1 MLRVDGR
8 HMAVDRRRMVIHVRG
23 RRAHVGGTRGVV
35 HIMLSPGMRY
45 GRLPMGHC
53 RQMVVY
59 HVQADS
65 AGCLASKGA
74 MRDNDKATSKSL
86 NAIE

>member
-1 MLRVDGR
+1 MTVNG
-8 HMAVDRRRMVIHVRG
+8 RRMVTHVRWG
-23 RRAHVGGTRGVV
+23 GAHVGWAWGVM
-35 HIMLSPGMRY
+35 HIMLSPGVRY

-53 RQMVVY
+53 RQMMVY

-74 MRDNDKATSKSL
+74 MRDND
-86 NAIE
+86 

>member
-1 MLRVDGR
+1 MLRVDRR

-23 RRAHVGGTRGVV
+23 RGAHVGGTWGVV

-74 MRDNDKATSKSL
+74 MRMTGQHL
-86 NAIE
+86 NRSMQ

>member
-1 MLRVDGR
+1 MLRVHRR
-8 HMAVDRRRMVIHVRG
+8 HVAVDRRRVIIHVGG
-23 RRAHVGGTRGVV
+23 RRAHVVRTRGEV
-35 HIMLSPGMRY
+35 HFMLSPGMRY

-74 MRDNDKATSKSL
+74 MRDND
-86 NAIE
+86 

>member
-1 MLRVDGR
+1 MLRVDRR
-8 HMAVDRRRMVIHVRG
+8 HMAVDRRGMVIHVCG
-23 RRAHVGGTRGVV
+23 RRAHIVRTRGVV
-35 HIMLSPGMRY
+35 HFMLSPGMRH

-65 AGCLASKGA
+65 ADCLASKGA
-74 MRDNDKATSKSL
+74 MRDND
-86 NAIE
+86 